1 MNRTLCGA
9 AACLSTLMS
18 GIGATGAAGY
28 PDRPIRVAI
37 PFPPGGT
44 SDILT
49 RIIGE
54 KLTAAMGQ
62 QMVVDN
68 RPGAGG
74 VIATDIVAK
83 SNPDGYTL
91 YMAFVSHAIN
101 PYVYAKLPYD
111 TDKDFAPIAL
121 FAISPN
127 VVVVTPSLPINSIKD
142 LIAAAKAKPGQINYA
157 SAGVGTNS
165 HLSAE
170 MIGAMTGIK
179 MTHIPYKG
187 APQANGD
194 VAGGTVQMHIPSMPV
209 TMPLIK
215 AGRLKA
221 IAVTGLKRSP
231 VLPDVPTVAETLPG
245 YESLAWYGFIG
256 PKGTPTAAIARLN
269 TEIQK
274 ALALPDLIESFSKQ
288 GADPTYMGPRE
299 FGDYIKAELKRWG
312 VAVKAAGLQPG
323 NL

>member
-1 MNRTLCGA
+1 MHSA
-9 AACLSTLMS
+9 ALAIVPYAL
-18 GIGATGAAGY
+18 AAVVANAVFAADY
-28 PDRPIRVAI
+28 PTRPIRVAI

-54 KLTAAMGQ
+54 KLTAALGQ
-62 QMVVDN
+62 QIVVDN

-83 SNPDGYTL
+83 SNPDGHTL

-111 TDKDFAPIAL
+111 TEKDFAPIAL
-121 FAISPN
+121 FAVSPN
-127 VVVVTPSLPINSIKD
+127 IVVVTPSLPANSIKE
-142 LIAAAKAKPGQINYA
+142 LVALAKGKPGQLSYA

-170 MIGAMTGIK
+170 MLNALAGIK
-179 MTHIPYKG
+179 MLHVPYKG
-187 APQANGD
+187 APQANAD
-194 VAGGTVQMHIPSMPV
+194 VAGGAVNLHIPSMPV
-209 TMPLIK
+209 TVPLIK

-221 IAVTGLKRSP
+221 IAVTSTKRSP
-231 VLPDVPTVAETLPG
+231 VFPDVPTVAETFPG

-256 PKGTPTAAIARLN
+256 PKGTPQPVITRLN
-269 TEIQK
+269 TEIARAVK
-274 ALALPDLIESFSKQ
+274 MPDFIDALAKQ
-288 GADPTYMGPRE
+288 GADATYMGPKE
-299 FGDYIKAELKRWG
+299 FGDYIRAELKRWG
-312 VAVKAAGLQPG
+312 EAVKTAGLKPG

>member
-1 MNRTLCGA
+1 MYSTLFA
-9 AACLSTLMS
+9 AALFSVTFFFAPAGVL
-18 GIGATGAAGY
+18 AADY
-28 PDRPIRVAI
+28 PSRPIRVAI

-54 KLTAAMGQ
+54 KLTAALGQ
-62 QMVVDN
+62 QIVVDN

-74 VIATDIVAK
+74 VIATDIVANA
-83 SNPDGYTL
+83 NPDGYTL

-111 TDKDFAPIAL
+111 TEKDFAPIAL
-121 FAISPN
+121 FAVSPN
-127 VVVVTPSLPINSIKD
+127 VVVVTPSLAANSIKE
-142 LIAAAKAKPGQINYA
+142 LMALAKTKTGQVSYA

-170 MIGAMTGIK
+170 MLSALAGVK
-179 MTHIPYKG
+179 MLHVPYKG
-187 APQANGD
+187 APQANAD
-194 VAGGTVQMHIPSMPV
+194 VASGAVNLHIPSMPV
-209 TMPLIK
+209 TVPLIK

-221 IAVTGLKRSP
+221 IAVTGAKRSP
-231 VLPDVPTVAETLPG
+231 VFPDVPTVAETFPG

-256 PKGTPTAAIARLN
+256 PKGTPQPVIARLN
-269 TEIQK
+269 AEIEK
-274 ALALPDLIESFSKQ
+274 VVRMPDFIEALSKQ
-288 GADPTYMGPRE
+288 GADPTYMGAKA
-299 FGDYIKAELKRWG
+299 FGDYIRAELKRWG
-312 VAVKAAGLQPG
+312 EAVKTAGLKPG

>member
-1 MNRTLCGA
+1 MHSA
-9 AACLSTLMS
+9 ALAIVLHALALVFSTAVL
-18 GIGATGAAGY
+18 AADY
-28 PDRPIRVAI
+28 PTRPIRVAI

-54 KLTAAMGQ
+54 KLTAALGQ
-62 QMVVDN
+62 QIVVDN

-83 SNPDGYTL
+83 SNPDGHTL

-101 PYVYAKLPYD
+101 PYVYSKLPYD
-111 TDKDFAPIAL
+111 TEKDFAPIAL
-121 FAISPN
+121 FAVSPN
-127 VVVVTPSLPINSIKD
+127 VVVVTPSLPANSIKE
-142 LIAAAKAKPGQINYA
+142 LVALAKGKPGQLSYA

-170 MIGAMTGIK
+170 MLNALAGIK
-179 MTHIPYKG
+179 MLHVPYKG
-187 APQANGD
+187 APQANAD
-194 VAGGTVQMHIPSMPV
+194 VASGAVNLHIPSMPV
-209 TMPLIK
+209 TVPFIK

-221 IAVTGLKRSP
+221 IAVTSTKRSP
-231 VLPDVPTVAETLPG
+231 VFPDVPTVAETFPG

-256 PKGTPTAAIARLN
+256 PKGTPQPVIARLT
-269 TEIQK
+269 TEIAK
-274 ALALPDLIESFSKQ
+274 AVRMPDFIEALAKQ
-288 GADPTYMGPRE
+288 GADATYMGPKE
-299 FGDYIKAELKRWG
+299 FGDYIRAELKRWG
-312 VAVKAAGLQPG
+312 EAVKTAGLKPG

>member
-1 MNRTLCGA
+1 MNLGNLTSALGFVVLVAPAFGHA
-9 AACLSTLMS
+9 AE
-18 GIGATGAAGY
+18 Y
-28 PDRPIRVAI
+28 PVRPIRVTV

-54 KLTAAMGQ
+54 KLTAGLGQ
-62 QMVVDN
+62 QIVVDN

-83 SNPDGYTL
+83 AAPDGHTL
-91 YMAFVSHAIN
+91 YMTFVSHAIN

-111 TDKDFAPIAL
+111 TRRDFTPVAL
-121 FAISPN
+121 FAVSPN
-127 VVVVTPSLPINSIKD
+127 VLVVTPSLPVKSIKD
-142 LIAAAKAKPGQINYA
+142 LIALARSKPGKVNYG

-170 MIGAMTGIK
+170 MIIAATGVK

-187 APQANGD
+187 APQANAD
-194 VAGGTVQMHIPSMPV
+194 VAAGLVQVHIPSMPV
-209 TMPLIK
+209 TMPLIQ
-215 AGRLKA
+215 AGRLRA
-221 IAVTGLKRSP
+221 IAVTSSKRSP

-256 PKGTPTAAIARLN
+256 PRGTPPAVVARLN
-269 TEIQK
+269 QEIEK
-274 ALALPDLIESFSKQ
+274 ALRQPDLIDAMSRQ
-288 GADPTYMGPRE
+288 GAEPTYRNAKA
-299 FGDYIKAELKRWG
+299 FGDYIEAELARWG
-312 VAVKAAGLQPG
+312 AAVKAAGLKPG

>member
-1 MNRTLCGA
+1 MHSA
-9 AACLSTLMS
+9 ALAIALHALASLF
-18 GIGATGAAGY
+18 APAAFAADY
-28 PDRPIRVAI
+28 PTRPIRVAI

-54 KLTAAMGQ
+54 KLTAALGQ
-62 QMVVDN
+62 QIVVDN

-83 SNPDGYTL
+83 SNPDGHTL

-111 TDKDFAPIAL
+111 TEKDFAPIAL
-121 FAISPN
+121 FAVSPN
-127 VVVVTPSLPINSIKD
+127 IVVVTPSLPANSIKE
-142 LIAAAKAKPGQINYA
+142 LIALAKAKPGALSYA

-170 MIGAMTGIK
+170 MLNSLAGIK
-179 MTHIPYKG
+179 MLHVPYKG
-187 APQANGD
+187 APQANAD
-194 VAGGTVQMHIPSMPV
+194 VAGGAVNLHIPSMPV
-209 TMPLIK
+209 TVPLIK

-221 IAVTGLKRSP
+221 IAVTSTKRSP
-231 VLPDVPTVAETLPG
+231 VFPDVPTVAETFPG

-256 PKGTPTAAIARLN
+256 PKGTPQPVIARLN
-269 TEIQK
+269 TEIARAVK
-274 ALALPDLIESFSKQ
+274 MPDFIDALAKQ
-288 GADPTYMGPRE
+288 GADATYMGPKE
-299 FGDYIKAELKRWG
+299 FGDYIGAELKRWG
-312 VAVKAAGLQPG
+312 EAVKTAGLKPG

>member
-1 MNRTLCGA
+1 
-9 AACLSTLMS
+9 
-18 GIGATGAAGY
+18 
-28 PDRPIRVAI
+28 
-37 PFPPGGT
+37 
-44 SDILT
+44 
-49 RIIGE
+49 
-54 KLTAAMGQ
+54 
-62 QMVVDN
+62 
-68 RPGAGG
+68 
-74 VIATDIVAK
+74 
-83 SNPDGYTL
+83 
-91 YMAFVSHAIN
+91 
-101 PYVYAKLPYD
+101 
-111 TDKDFAPIAL
+111 
-121 FAISPN
+121 
-127 VVVVTPSLPINSIKD
+127 
-142 LIAAAKAKPGQINYA
+142 
-157 SAGVGTNS
+157 
-165 HLSAE
+165 

-187 APQANGD
+187 APQANAD

-221 IAVTGLKRSP
+221 IAVTSLKRSP

-256 PKGTPTAAIARLN
+256 PKGTSPAVIARLN

-274 ALALPDLIESFSKQ
+274 ALALPDLVESFSKQ
-288 GADPTYMGPRE
+288 GADPTYMGPRD

>member
-1 MNRTLCGA
+1 MVPQ
-9 AACLSTLMS
+9 
-18 GIGATGAAGY
+18 AAGSST
-28 PDRPIRVAI
+28 DTLARLLAV
-37 PFPPGGT
+37 
-44 SDILT
+44 DLT
-49 RIIGE
+49 RE
-54 KLTAAMGQ
+54 LGQ
-62 QMVVDN
+62 QIVVDN

-74 VIATDIVAK
+74 VIATDIAAK
-83 SNPDGYTL
+83 ANPDGYTL

-121 FAISPN
+121 FAVSPN
-127 VVVVTPSLPINSIKD
+127 VVVVTPSLSINSIKD
-142 LIAAAKAKPGQINYA
+142 LIAAATAKPGQINYA

-170 MIGAMTGIK
+170 MISAMTGIK

-209 TMPLIK
+209 AVPLIK

-221 IAVTGLKRSP
+221 IAVTSAKRSP
-231 VLPDVPTVAETLPG
+231 VFPDVPTVAETLPG

-256 PKGTPTAAIARLN
+256 PTGTPPAVIARLT

-274 ALALPDLIESFSKQ
+274 ALKLPDLIEAMSKQ
-288 GADPTYMGPRE
+288 GADPVYMGPKE
-299 FGDYIKAELKRWG
+299 FGEYIKAELKRWG
-312 VAVKAAGLQPG
+312 IAVKAAGLKPG

>member
-1 MNRTLCGA
+1 MHRILFA
-9 AACLSTLMS
+9 AALFSVTLFF
-18 GIGATGAAGY
+18 APAAVLAADY
-28 PDRPIRVAI
+28 PSRPIRVAI

-54 KLTAAMGQ
+54 KLTAALGQ
-62 QMVVDN
+62 QIVVDN

-83 SNPDGYTL
+83 ANPDGYTL

-111 TDKDFAPIAL
+111 TEKDFAPIAL
-121 FAISPN
+121 FAVSPN
-127 VVVVTPSLPINSIKD
+127 VVVVTPSLPANSIKE
-142 LIAAAKAKPGQINYA
+142 LVALAKTKPGQLSYA

-170 MIGAMTGIK
+170 MLNALAGVK
-179 MTHIPYKG
+179 MLHVPYKG
-187 APQANGD
+187 APQANAD
-194 VAGGTVQMHIPSMPV
+194 VAAGAVNLHIPSMPV

-221 IAVTGLKRSP
+221 IAVTSSKRSP
-231 VLPDVPTVAETLPG
+231 VLPDVPTVAETIPG

-256 PKGTPTAAIARLN
+256 PKGTPQPVIARLN
-269 TEIQK
+269 TEIEK
-274 ALALPDLIESFSKQ
+274 AVRMPDFIEALSKQ
-288 GADPTYMGPRE
+288 GAEPTYMGAKA
-299 FGDYIKAELKRWG
+299 FGDYIRVELKRWG
-312 VAVKAAGLQPG
+312 EAVNTAGLKPG